1 MKTITLTT
9 FGIGCVF
16 LMVSCAREEME
27 ESEDLSARPTVI
39 EVTATYDPQNNRH
52 LFESDSDTVPAGWTT
67 FRLINAS
74 PMLHF
79 LFLDHLPGDR
89 TSQQLLSEISPIF
102 QQAAD
107 LIAAGKAEEGMG
119 KFTELPE
126 WFNDLIFRGGPGF
139 VSPGRTTEATVYL
152 EPGNYVMECYIKTAD
167 GVFHWNLGMYKDLR
181 VTEETSSAR
190 PPENPTI
197 EITITDEGLEVV
209 GDVVAGKHLV
219 AVHFAQETPAL
230 VAKDVHVI
238 RLDEGVNIDEVAI
251 WMDFLQPEGQISTA
265 ANPAPALFLGGVH
278 EMPKGNTAYFK
289 VELAPGNYAWISE
302 QPAADAVYS
311 EFTVVAEADE

>member
-1 MKTITLTT
+1 MKSKYWTGL
-9 FGIGCVF
+9 CACSVL
-16 LMVSCAREEME
+16 LMLSCTPEDEK
-27 ESEDLSARPTVI
+27 ESEDLSSQPTVI
-39 EVTATYDPQNNRH
+39 EVTATYDATNNRH
-52 LFESDSDTVPAGWTT
+52 LFETDTDTVRAGWTT

-89 TSQQLLSEISPIF
+89 TSKQLHSEISPIY
-102 QQAAD
+102 QEASD
-107 LIAAGKAEEGMG
+107 LIAAGQPEEGMA
-119 KFTELPE
+119 KFAELPE

-139 VSPGRTTEATVYL
+139 VSPGRITEATLYL

-197 EITITDEGLEVV
+197 EITITDEGLEVI

-230 VAKDVHVI
+230 IAKDVHVV
-238 RLDEGVNIDEVAI
+238 RLDEGVNIDEVVF
-251 WMDFLQPEGQISTA
+251 WMDFLQPEGLISTA
-265 ANPAPALFLGGVH
+265 ANQAPALFLGGVH

-289 VELAPGNYAWISE
+289 VDLAPGDYAWISE
-302 QPAADAVYS
+302 QPAADAIYS
-311 EFTVVAEADE
+311 EFTVADESSK

>member
-1 MKTITLTT
+1 MKSIAITI
-9 FGIGCVF
+9 FGI
-16 LMVSCAREEME
+16 SCALLTLSCVEEE
-27 ESEDLSARPTVI
+27 KKETDDLSFAPTVI
-39 EVTATYDPQNNRH
+39 EVTAKYNPESNQH
-52 LFESDSDTVPAGWTT
+52 LFDTDTDTVPAGWTT
-67 FRLINAS
+67 FRLVNAS

-89 TSQQLLSEISPIF
+89 TSKQLLSEISPIF
-102 QQAAD
+102 QEAAD
-107 LIAAGKAEEGMG
+107 LIAAGKADEGMG

-139 VSPGRTTEATVYL
+139 VSPGRTTEATLYL

-197 EITITDEGLEVV
+197 EITVTDEGLEVV

-230 VAKDVHVI
+230 VAKDVHVV
-238 RLDEGVNIDEVAI
+238 RLDDGVNIDDVAF

-265 ANPAPALFLGGVH
+265 TNPAPALFLGGVH

-289 VELAPGNYAWISE
+289 VDLAPGDYAWISE
-302 QPAADAVYS
+302 QPAADAIYS
-311 EFTVVAEADE
+311 EFTVVADINE

>member
-1 MKTITLTT
+1 MKSIAITII
-9 FGIGCVF
+9 GI
-16 LMVSCAREEME
+16 SCALLTLSCAPEEKKE
-27 ESEDLSARPTVI
+27 TDDLSIVPTII
-39 EVTATYDPQNNRH
+39 EVTAKYDPENDRH
-52 LFESDSDTVPAGWTT
+52 LFDTDTDAVPSGWTT
-67 FRLINAS
+67 FRLVNAS
-74 PMLHF
+74 PMVHF

-89 TSQQLLSEISPIF
+89 TSKQLLSEISPIF
-102 QQAAD
+102 QEAAD

-119 KFTELPE
+119 KFAELPE

-139 VSPGRTTEATVYL
+139 VSPGRTIEATLYL

-197 EITITDEGLEVV
+197 EITVTDEGLEIV

-230 VAKDVHVI
+230 VAKDVHVV
-238 RLDEGVNIDEVAI
+238 RLDEGVNIDEVAL
-251 WMDFLQPEGQISTA
+251 WMDFLQPEGQISTMA
-265 ANPAPALFLGGVH
+265 KPAPALFLGGVH
-278 EMPKGNTAYFK
+278 EMPNGNTAYFE
-289 VELAPGNYAWISE
+289 VDFAPGNYAWISE
-302 QPAADAVYS
+302 QPAADALYS
-311 EFTVVAEADE
+311 KFTVAAAPGE